1 LGSTPKL
8 RICCLGLVD
17 PVKPLILILLFG
29 LLVGCSSSLPL
40 DLPSTQNHSSTTQV
54 YHLMPGDEIELIAS
68 QRQDISGSYTL
79 DPSGAIY
86 IPVVGRIGLNGLSQS
101 EAQASLN
108 TELAQYY
115 SSVSIIL
122 KLQSFQS
129 NEFVVIMGEVR
140 EPGIYSIENRL
151 TLLKAVGLARGF
163 TKAANLSNIQLIRN
177 APDGEVIKIDFNQL
191 LKESNYGQDLILLND
206 DLIYVPA
213 KPLSNMLDIISD
225 YLPLL
230 QISLLTVATFNQ
242 LN

>member
-1 LGSTPKL
+1 
-8 RICCLGLVD
+8 
-17 PVKPLILILLFG
+17 
-29 LLVGCSSSLPL
+29 
-40 DLPSTQNHSSTTQV
+40 
-54 YHLMPGDEIELIAS
+54 MPGDEIELIAS